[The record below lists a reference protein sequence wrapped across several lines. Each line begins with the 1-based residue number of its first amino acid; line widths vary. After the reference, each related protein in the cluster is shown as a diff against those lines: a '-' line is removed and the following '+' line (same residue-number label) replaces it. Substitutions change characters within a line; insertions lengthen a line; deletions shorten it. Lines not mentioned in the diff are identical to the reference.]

1 MLTRFPET
9 GALSLVDLI
18 LLLIPKTLWL
28 STQYKTV
35 TYPHFFLITITLV
48 QNWALEGLSLT
59 NQDGK
64 GEEKFEGVLNGIL
77 SQY

>member
-1 MLTRFPET
+1 MTIASNFCAELT
-9 GALSLVDLI
+9 
-18 LLLIPKTLWL
+18 IPKNFMA
-28 STQYKTV
+28 TQYKTV

-64 GEEKFEGVLNGIL
+64 GEEKFEGVLNGTL